1 MFCLALCR
9 LQLTKSYEA
18 YKALALGADAVS
30 VGRGILKPLL
40 QQGATGVK
48 EKITKMNEQ
57 LSELM
62 LYTGVKDTNSF
73 DASVL
78 YL

>member
-1 MFCLALCR
+1 VA
-9 LQLTKSYEA
+9 
-18 YKALALGADAVS
+18 

-40 QQGATGVK
+40 QQGSAGVK
-48 EKITKMNEQ
+48 EKIQKMNEQ

-62 LYTGVKDTNSF
+62 MYTCVKDTRSF